1 MSELERYNKL
11 KEELNQEYNKTLN
24 SEMVNASKLMYEYL
38 GDPNTHIDF
47 FNEEDCATLQQR
59 LAAMRQVFNV

>member
-24 SEMVNASKLMYEYL
+24 SEMVNVSKLMYEYL
-38 GDPNTHIDF
+38 GDPNTRIDF
-47 FNEEDCATLQQR
+47 FNEEDYAVLQQR
-59 LAAMRQVFNV
+59 LAAM